1 MIRRQILQDGLE
13 QLSIMPPYDPP
24 EPISLAQSLRRSET
38 TRSYN
43 ALLRDR
49 GRPCLPLEIGLDVPN
64 VPEKHHEIVSF
75 WQRLLGNYH
84 EPFCFGEQLKRW
96 GPFRDSQQLGRERMP
111 IYIDSLNK
119 RFTKHGFTRIFHLG
133 QDLMRQDKLT
143 TWIEYLN
150 YEYRWHDEFVYLV
163 KCHRAQ
169 YDFAWKQLVDSKALR
184 PWETEQF
191 IFRRRKIV
199 SELETERR
207 RAEGKACIAASFV
220 KTRKRH
226 CESSRSELL
235 QNWLTEAQFDLDAAQ
250 KERNLTNLRF
260 IAIKTFLKETMY
272 HRYWKKRLDHHDIL
286 LRWVLQQIPM
296 IELELN
302 SNPPNTAQETN
313 ETDTEVGKFPQ
324 S

>member
-1 MIRRQILQDGLE
+1 MILPSPCPEPNRCGDRRLGR
-13 QLSIMPPYDPP
+13 IMPFSAT
-24 EPISLAQSLRRSET
+24 EAGLVCRWRLAWMSPTFQKCT
-38 TRSYN
+38 TRLY
-43 ALLRDR
+43 
-49 GRPCLPLEIGLDVPN
+49 P
-64 VPEKHHEIVSF
+64 F
-75 WQRLLGNYH
+75 GNYH

-96 GPFRDSQQLGRERMP
+96 GLFHDQQLGRERMP

-119 RFTKHGFTRIFHLG
+119 RFTKHGFTRIFHLD
-133 QDLMRQDKLT
+133 QDPMRQDKLT

-163 KCHRAQ
+163 KCHQAQ
-169 YDFAWKQLVDSKALR
+169 YDFAWKQLVDSKVLR

-191 IFRRRKIV
+191 IFHRRKIV

-235 QNWLTEAQFDLDAAQ
+235 QNWLIEAQFDLDAAQ

-272 HRYWKKRLDHHDIL
+272 HRI
-286 LRWVLQQIPM
+286 
-296 IELELN
+296 
-302 SNPPNTAQETN
+302 
-313 ETDTEVGKFPQ
+313 DTGRRG
-324 S
+324 